1 MNLNWYVTIYKLSSY
16 FCVSQNLLPMS
27 YAPTNLGNK
36 DVYHP
41 SYRYEAHDPRDWKSA
56 ALRGPALPALGNA
69 AAGAVGAAISN
80 VVVYPLNVIVAR
92 LQTQKQNHSNSNE
105 KSDNEEGE
113 NEEEYTGVADAARK
127 IYVQQGLAGFYPGL
141 AQDTWKTIADSF
153 LFFLAYSAI
162 RQKRIVA
169 RVGTERAAKSKNVV
183 LPVLDELAVGILAGS
198 FAKLFTTPLSN
209 IVARKQTSAS
219 RKNGNKKNL
228 STSDIAARI
237 RAEKGLLG
245 FWSGYSAA
253 LILTLNPSL
262 TFFLNE
268 ILKRTLLPRSKRDKP
283 PPVLTF
289 LLAAL
294 SKVAASSITYPF
306 SLAKT
311 RAQVM
316 SNSKPKSTSSQATP
330 NTLISSLTPDILSTV
345 LTIARTDGVS
355 GLYTGLQG
363 EALKGFFSHGFT
375 MLAKDAVYASVI
387 KSYYLL
393 LMLARRYPSP
403 EELMERAREQAE
415 EFTEVAREG
424 ARDLAERTKEGAEE
438 LLKANPSNMTAD
450 MTSNSA
456 TAAAADAAR
465 NTDHGID
472 ASSGL
477 KVPVAPI
484 PDEVNETA
492 ELVGD
497 YVEDEAAE
505 WKSLYH
511 WFWAKDRGPHR
522 E

>member
-1 MNLNWYVTIYKLSSY
+1 
-16 FCVSQNLLPMS
+16 
-27 YAPTNLGNK
+27 
-36 DVYHP
+36 VYHP

-69 AAGAVGAAISN
+69 TAGAVGAAISN

-92 LQTQKQNHSNSNE
+92 LQTQKQKAKNASE
-105 KSDNEEGE
+105 KSEDNED
-113 NEEEYTGVADAARK
+113 EEEELTSVLDAARK
-127 IYVQQGLAGFYPGL
+127 IYAQQGIGGFYPGL
-141 AQDTWKTIADSF
+141 AQDTWKTVADSF

-162 RQKRIVA
+162 RQRRLAA
-169 RVGTERAAKSKNVV
+169 RVGPERAAKSKNVV
-183 LPVLDELAVGILAGS
+183 LPIFDELAVGILAGS

-209 IVARKQTSAS
+209 IVARKQTSVARKGGNSAS
-219 RKNGNKKNL
+219 L

-237 RAEKGLLG
+237 RAEKGILG
-245 FWSGYSAA
+245 FWSGYSAT

-268 ILKRTLLPRSKRDKP
+268 FLKRTLLPRSKRDRP
-283 PPVLTF
+283 LPALTF

-294 SKVAASSITYPF
+294 SKVAASSLTYPF

-316 SNSKPKSTSSQATP
+316 SADSKSGAS
-330 NTLISSLTPDILSTV
+330 NTNAKASLLASLTPQILSTV
-345 LTIARTDGVS
+345 AAIAREDGIP
-355 GLYTGLQG
+355 GLYAGLQG
-363 EALKGFFSHGFT
+363 EVLKGFFSHGFT
-375 MLAKDAVYASVI
+375 MLAKDAVYATIV
-387 KSYYLL
+387 KGYYLL
-393 LMLARRYPSP
+393 LMLSRRYPSP
-403 EELMERAREQAE
+403 EELMQRAREQAE
-415 EFTEVAREG
+415 EYTEMAREG

-438 LLKANPSNMTAD
+438 LLKANSGGVAVD

-456 TAAAADAAR
+456 RAADATRA
-465 NTDHGID
+465 TDHGID

-477 KVPVAPI
+477 KIPSI
-484 PDEVNETA
+484 PDEINETA

-511 WFWAKDRGPHR
+511 WFWEKGRGPQR
-522 E
+522 N

>member
-1 MNLNWYVTIYKLSSY
+1 MAEYKLSY
-16 FCVSQNLLPMS
+16 ESQL
-27 YAPTNLGNK
+27 

-69 AAGAVGAAISN
+69 TAGAIGAAISN

-92 LQTQKQNHSNSNE
+92 LQTQKRKAKDEDE
-105 KSDNEEGE
+105 KSDED
-113 NEEEYTGVADAARK
+113 EEYTSVLDAARK
-127 IYVQQGLAGFYPGL
+127 IYTQQGISGFYPGL
-141 AQDTWKTIADSF
+141 VQDTWKTVADSF

-169 RVGTERAAKSKNVV
+169 RFGAERAARSKHIV
-183 LPVLDELAVGILAGS
+183 LPILDELAVGILAGS

-219 RKNGNKKNL
+219 RKENNAKDL

-237 RAEKGLLG
+237 HSEKGLLG
-245 FWSGYSAA
+245 FWSGYSAT
-253 LILTLNPSL
+253 LILTLNPSI

-268 ILKRTLLPRSKRDKP
+268 FLKRTLLPRSKRDRP
-283 PPVLTF
+283 PPALTF

-294 SKVAASSITYPF
+294 SKVAASSITYPI

-316 SNSKPKSTSSQATP
+316 SNSESNTPESEKTEPAT
-330 NTLISSLTPDILSTV
+330 LLSSLTPDILSSV
-345 LTIARTDGVS
+345 LAIARTDGAS
-355 GLYTGLQG
+355 GLYAGLQG
-363 EALKGFFSHGFT
+363 EVLKGFFSHGFT
-375 MLAKDAVYASVI
+375 MLAKDAVYASII

-415 EFTEVAREG
+415 EYSEVVREG
-424 ARDLAERTKEGAEE
+424 ARDLAERTKESVEE
-438 LLKANPSNMTAD
+438 LLNTNAGNVAVD

-456 TAAAADAAR
+456 GAADAVKSLH
-465 NTDHGID
+465 HGID

-477 KVPVAPI
+477 KVPVPSV
-484 PDEVNETA
+484 PDELNETA

-497 YVEDEAAE
+497 YVEDEAVE

-511 WFWAKDRGPHR
+511 WFWEKDRSPHR
-522 E
+522 D

>member
-1 MNLNWYVTIYKLSSY
+1 MTEYKLSY
-16 FCVSQNLLPMS
+16 ESQL
-27 YAPTNLGNK
+27 

-69 AAGAVGAAISN
+69 TAGAIGAAISN

-92 LQTQKQNHSNSNE
+92 LQTQKQKASDDKE
-105 KSDNEEGE
+105 KSDD
-113 NEEEYTGVADAARK
+113 EEEYTSVLDAARK
-127 IYVQQGLAGFYPGL
+127 IYAQQGISGFYPGL
-141 AQDTWKTIADSF
+141 AQDTWKTVADSF

-169 RVGTERAAKSKNVV
+169 RVGAERAAKSKHIV

-209 IVARKQTSAS
+209 IVARKQTL
-219 RKNGNKKNL
+219 G
-228 STSDIAARI
+228 ARI
-237 RAEKGLLG
+237 RSEKGLLG
-245 FWSGYSAA
+245 FWSGYSAT
-253 LILTLNPSL
+253 LILTLNPSI

-268 ILKRTLLPRSKRDKP
+268 FLKRTLLPRSKRDKP
-283 PPVLTF
+283 PPFLTF

-294 SKVAASSITYPF
+294 SKVAASSITYPV

-316 SNSKPKSTSSQATP
+316 SNSKSGSPGSEKTASSTLA
-330 NTLISSLTPDILSTV
+330 SSLTPEILSSI
-345 LTIARTDGVS
+345 LTISRTDGIK
-355 GLYTGLQG
+355 GLYSGLQG
-363 EALKGFFSHGFT
+363 EILKGFFSHGFT
-375 MLAKDAVYASVI
+375 MLAKDAVYTSII
-387 KSYYLL
+387 KSYYAL
-393 LMLARRYPSP
+393 LMIARRYPSP
-403 EELMERAREQAE
+403 EELIERAREQAE
-415 EFTEVAREG
+415 EFSEVAREG

-438 LLKANPSNMTAD
+438 LLNATAGNVAVD

-456 TAAAADAAR
+456 GVADAA
-465 NTDHGID
+465 DSAKDGID

-477 KVPVAPI
+477 KVPVPSV

-505 WKSLYH
+505 WKSFYH
-511 WFWAKDRGPHR
+511 WFWEKDRGPHR
-522 E
+522 D

>member
-1 MNLNWYVTIYKLSSY
+1 MAEYKLSY
-16 FCVSQNLLPMS
+16 ESQL
-27 YAPTNLGNK
+27 

-69 AAGAVGAAISN
+69 TAGAVGAAISN

-92 LQTQKQNHSNSNE
+92 LQTQKQKESDSSE
-105 KSDNEEGE
+105 KSDDDENADEG
-113 NEEEYTGVADAARK
+113 YTSVVDAAHK
-127 IYVQQGLAGFYPGL
+127 IYAQQGIGGFYPGL
-141 AQDTWKTIADSF
+141 AQDTWKTVADSF

-169 RVGTERAAKSKNVV
+169 HVGAERAAKSKNIV
-183 LPVLDELAVGILAGS
+183 LPILDELAVGILAGS

-209 IVARKQTSAS
+209 IVARKQTSAA
-219 RKNGNKKNL
+219 RKGGNTKNL

-237 RAEKGLLG
+237 RAEKGILG
-245 FWSGYSAA
+245 FWSGYSAT

-268 ILKRTLLPRSKRDKP
+268 FLKRTLLPRSKRDKP
-283 PPVLTF
+283 PPALTF

-316 SNSKPKSTSSQATP
+316 SSGSKSKSETADKSRASLFA
-330 NTLISSLTPDILSTV
+330 SLTPEILSTV
-345 LTIARTDGVS
+345 ATIARTDGIP
-355 GLYTGLQG
+355 GLYAGLHG
-363 EALKGFFSHGFT
+363 EVLKGFFSHGFT
-375 MLAKDAVYASVI
+375 MLAKDAVYAFII

-393 LMLARRYPSP
+393 LMLGRRYPSP
-403 EELMERAREQAE
+403 DELIQRAREQAE
-415 EFTEVAREG
+415 EYTEIAREG
-424 ARDLAERTKEGAEE
+424 ARDLAERTREGAEE
-438 LLKANPSNMTAD
+438 LLNANSGGNAVD

-456 TAAAADAAR
+456 GAADAAEGAGR
-465 NTDHGID
+465 GID

-477 KVPVAPI
+477 KDSI
-484 PDEVNETA
+484 PSVSDELNETA

-497 YVEDEAAE
+497 YVEDEAVE

-511 WFWAKDRGPHR
+511 WFWEKDRGTHR
-522 E
+522 D

>member
-1 MNLNWYVTIYKLSSY
+1 
-16 FCVSQNLLPMS
+16 
-27 YAPTNLGNK
+27 
-36 DVYHP
+36 
-41 SYRYEAHDPRDWKSA
+41 
-56 ALRGPALPALGNA
+56 
-69 AAGAVGAAISN
+69 
-80 VVVYPLNVIVAR
+80 VV
-92 LQTQKQNHSNSNE
+92 
-105 KSDNEEGE
+105 
-113 NEEEYTGVADAARK
+113 DAARK
-127 IYVQQGLAGFYPGL
+127 IYAQQGIAGFYPGL

-169 RVGTERAAKSKNVV
+169 RVGAERAARSKNIV

-209 IVARKQTSAS
+209 IVARKQTSAA
-219 RKNGNKKNL
+219 RKDGNAKNL

-245 FWSGYSAA
+245 FWSGYSAT

-283 PPVLTF
+283 PPALTF

-316 SNSKPKSTSSQATP
+316 SNSKNSAGPKTTP
-330 NTLISSLTPDILSTV
+330 NTLISSLTPEILSTV
-345 LTIARTDGVS
+345 LTIARTNGVS

-363 EALKGFFSHGFT
+363 EVLKGFFSHGFT
-375 MLAKDAVYASVI
+375 MLAKDAVYASII

-415 EFTEVAREG
+415 EYSEVAREG

-438 LLKANPSNMTAD
+438 LLNANPGHVAVD
-450 MTSNSA
+450 MTSSSSG
-456 TAAAADAAR
+456 AADAAG
-465 NTDHGID
+465 NANHGID
-472 ASSGL
+472 ASSGI
-477 KVPVAPI
+477 KVPGTPV

-497 YVEDEAAE
+497 YVEEEAAE
-505 WKSLYH
+505 WKSFYH
-511 WFWAKDRGPHR
+511 WFWEKDRGPHQ

>member
-1 MNLNWYVTIYKLSSY
+1 MAEYKLSY
-16 FCVSQNLLPMS
+16 ESQL
-27 YAPTNLGNK
+27 

-69 AAGAVGAAISN
+69 TAGAIGAAISN

-92 LQTQKQNHSNSNE
+92 LQTQKQKASDDKE
-105 KSDNEEGE
+105 KSDD
-113 NEEEYTGVADAARK
+113 EEEYTSVLDAARK
-127 IYVQQGLAGFYPGL
+127 IYAQQGISGFYPGL
-141 AQDTWKTIADSF
+141 AQDTWKTVADSF

-169 RVGTERAAKSKNVV
+169 RVGAERAAKSKHIV

-209 IVARKQTSAS
+209 IVARKQTSAA
-219 RKNGNKKNL
+219 RKEGNTKDL

-237 RAEKGLLG
+237 RSEKGLLG
-245 FWSGYSAA
+245 FWSGYSAT
-253 LILTLNPSL
+253 LILTLNPSI

-268 ILKRTLLPRSKRDKP
+268 FLKRTLLPRSKRDKP
-283 PPVLTF
+283 PPFLTF

-294 SKVAASSITYPF
+294 SKVAASSITYPV

-316 SNSKPKSTSSQATP
+316 SNSKSGSPGSEKTASSTLA
-330 NTLISSLTPDILSTV
+330 SSLTPEILSSI
-345 LTIARTDGVS
+345 LTISRTDGIK
-355 GLYTGLQG
+355 GLYSGLQG
-363 EALKGFFSHGFT
+363 EILKGFFSHGFT
-375 MLAKDAVYASVI
+375 MLAKDAVYTSII
-387 KSYYLL
+387 KSYYAL
-393 LMLARRYPSP
+393 LMIARRYPSP
-403 EELMERAREQAE
+403 EELIERAREQAE
-415 EFTEVAREG
+415 EFSEVAREG

-438 LLKANPSNMTAD
+438 LLNATAGNVAVD

-456 TAAAADAAR
+456 GVADAA
-465 NTDHGID
+465 DSAKDGID

-477 KVPVAPI
+477 KVPVPSV

-505 WKSLYH
+505 WKSFYH
-511 WFWAKDRGPHR
+511 WFWEKDRGPHR
-522 E
+522 D

>member
-1 MNLNWYVTIYKLSSY
+1 MAEYKLSY
-16 FCVSQNLLPMS
+16 ESQL
-27 YAPTNLGNK
+27 

-41 SYRYEAHDPRDWKSA
+41 SYRYEAHDPRDWESA

-69 AAGAVGAAISN
+69 TAGAVGAAISN

-92 LQTQKQNHSNSNE
+92 LQTQKQKNSSSKE
-105 KSDNEEGE
+105 KPDDQNDDEG
-113 NEEEYTGVADAARK
+113 YTSVVDAARK
-127 IYVQQGLAGFYPGL
+127 IYAQQGAAGFYPGL
-141 AQDTWKTIADSF
+141 AQDTWKTVADSF

-169 RVGTERAAKSKNVV
+169 HVGVERAAKSKNIV
-183 LPVLDELAVGILAGS
+183 LPIIDELAVGILAGS

-209 IVARKQTSAS
+209 IVARKQTSAAH
-219 RKNGNKKNL
+219 RAGNTKNM

-237 RAEKGLLG
+237 RAEKGILG
-245 FWSGYSAA
+245 FWSGYSAT

-268 ILKRTLLPRSKRDKP
+268 FLKRALLPRSKRDKP
-283 PPVLTF
+283 PPALTF

-316 SNSKPKSTSSQATP
+316 SSDSKSKCGTGQKGQTSLFA
-330 NTLISSLTPDILSTV
+330 SLTPEILSTV
-345 LTIARTDGVS
+345 ATIARTDGIP
-355 GLYTGLQG
+355 GLYAGLQG
-363 EALKGFFSHGFT
+363 EVLKGFFSHGFT
-375 MLAKDAVYASVI
+375 MLAKDAVYAFIV

-393 LMLARRYPSP
+393 LMLRRRYPTP
-403 EELMERAREQAE
+403 DELIQRAREQAE
-415 EFTEVAREG
+415 EYTEIARAG
-424 ARDLAERTKEGAEE
+424 ARDLAERTREGAEE
-438 LLKANPSNMTAD
+438 LLDTHSGGNAID
-450 MTSNSA
+450 MSSNSA
-456 TAAAADAAR
+456 GAADAAR
-465 NTDHGID
+465 SANNVKG
-472 ASSGL
+472 
-477 KVPVAPI
+477 PAPSVS
-484 PDEVNETA
+484 DEINETA

-511 WFWAKDRGPHR
+511 WFWTKDHGTHR
-522 E
+522 D